1 MPLDTPLLAE
11 LRRRIK
17 DVRYSQ
23 RAMGVA
29 VSDQYVNSA
38 YAEITNGRLIIN
50 VVGGTAPNV
59 DIDLTNSRYD
69 TVGKLFQALSRLD
82 GYTVSLDED
91 AEQDHLAADLEAF
104 GPIDI
109 QETGINLRHR
119 LFADVELLEILQQ
132 AVSRHNPT
140 FTVSTLPPQENVFVL
155 MLAHS
160 QVVTAQAYDASKRRG
175 MDTTVETLL
184 ALAQQIEGTYVAD
197 TSRLQKALHSPKGPN
212 PNTLAEGDVVL
223 GKMYRRSMRT
233 GFMSPISQNLPP
245 SEAIIIDF
253 DERDIE
259 DTNAR
264 IRWERNRDLTFFSY
278 ELWMDSQPEVQRTR
292 DGLVYTTT
300 PYAQLPS
307 AEYDAPERKS
317 SSSLVFRSFGPNSN
331 FNRSTFSTFVE
342 EFGQLMTSFVVPM
355 LEPESVYYFRL
366 YIVDLNY
373 ESVGSNVLQ
382 VRTKPLRCRFA
393 KYNWT
398 DKTSGPAGTVV
409 TLNFDPERGAFTTAH
424 QLRIGDKDV
433 AATIIN
439 PYQAS
444 FVVPSFVNKQVP
456 KEIVVTSPTKLVDVR
471 REAFTVTA

>member
-29 VSDQYVNSA
+29 VSDPYATNA
-38 YAEITNGRLIIN
+38 YAEITHGRLIVN
-50 VVGGTAPNV
+50 VIGGSAPSV
-59 DIDLTNSRYD
+59 DIDLTNTRYD
-69 TVGKLFQALSRLD
+69 TVGKLYQALSRLD
-82 GYTVSLDED
+82 GYSVSLDED
-91 AEQDHLAADLEAF
+91 AENDHLCMDLEAF
-104 GPIDI
+104 GPLDI
-109 QETGINLRHR
+109 CGTGIDLKHR
-119 LFADVELLEILQQ
+119 LFADVELLEVLQQ

-140 FTVSTLPPQENVFVL
+140 FTVSTLPPQESVFAL
-155 MLAHS
+155 TLAHA
-160 QVVTAQAYDASKRRG
+160 QIATAQAYDAAKRRG

-184 ALAQQIEGTYVAD
+184 SIAQQFESTYAAD
-197 TSRLQKALHSPKGPN
+197 TARLKKALHSPKGPN
-212 PNTLAEGDVVL
+212 PNTLGEGDVVL
-223 GKMYRRSMRT
+223 GKMFRRSMRT

-245 SEAIIIDF
+245 DAAILIDF
-253 DERDIE
+253 DERDIQ

-278 ELWMDSQPEVQRTR
+278 ELWMDSQPEVQRSR
-292 DGLVYTTT
+292 EGLVYTTT
-300 PYAQLPS
+300 PFAQMPGMW
-307 AEYDAPERKS
+307 DATDRRYTS
-317 SSSLVFRSFGPNSN
+317 TLVFRSFGPNSN

-342 EFGQLMTSFVVPM
+342 EFGQLMVNFVVPN

-366 YIVDLNY
+366 YVVDLNY

-382 VRTKPLRCRFA
+382 VRTKALRTRFTE
-393 KYNWT
+393 YNWT

-409 TLNFDPERGAFTTAH
+409 TLNFDPARGQFTEAH

-433 AATIIN
+433 AATIIT

-444 FVVPSFVNKQVP
+444 FVVPSFVNRQTP
-456 KEIVVTSPTKLVDVR
+456 KDVIVTSPTKLVDVR
-471 REAFTVTA
+471 REAFTVTP

>member
-29 VSDQYVNSA
+29 VSDSYVTNA
-38 YAEITNGRLIIN
+38 YAEITNGRFMVN
-50 VVGGTAPNV
+50 VVGGTAPNI
-59 DIDLTNSRYD
+59 DIDLASSRYD
-69 TVGKLFQALSRLD
+69 TVGKLYQAISRLP

-91 AEQDHLAADLEAF
+91 AEQDHLSTDLEPF

-109 QETGINLRHR
+109 QEVGINLRHR
-119 LFADVELLEILQQ
+119 LFSDIELTEILQQ

-160 QVVTAQAYDASKRRG
+160 QVITAQAYDASKRRG
-175 MDTTVETLL
+175 MDATVETLL
-184 ALAQQIEGTYVAD
+184 AMAQQMETTYVAD

-223 GKMYRRSMRT
+223 GKLYRRSMRT

-264 IRWERNRDLTFFSY
+264 IRWERNRDMSFFSY
-278 ELWMDSQPEVQRTR
+278 ELWMDSQPEVQRSR
-292 DGLVYTTT
+292 EGLVYTTT
-300 PYAQLPS
+300 PFAQLPT
-307 AEYDAPERKS
+307 EFDAVDRRS
-317 SSSLVFRSFGPNSN
+317 SSTLVFRSFGPNSN

-342 EFGQLMTSFVVPM
+342 EFGQLMTSFVVPW

-366 YIVDLNY
+366 FIVDLNY

-382 VRTKPLRCRFA
+382 VRTKTLRCRFTE
-393 KYNWT
+393 YNWT
-398 DKTSGPAGTVV
+398 DKTSGPPGTVV
-409 TLNFDPERGAFTTAH
+409 TLNFDPARGQFTTAH
-424 QLRIGDKDV
+424 ELRIGDKQV
-433 AATIIN
+433 VPTIIT
-439 PYQAS
+439 PFQVS
-444 FVVPSFVNKQVP
+444 FVVPSFVNRQVP
-456 KEIVVTSPTKLVDVR
+456 KDLVVTSPTKLVDVR